1 MASDYARTVLAGIIP
16 DRRDL
21 WLYAQ
26 HHLDPEHFG
35 DSKTSETRKI
45 FELLERYYDITG
57 DVLPQATLTDLLA
70 RSDTDE
76 SKQLLYEQL
85 YADLVAYKPAEH
97 EFRYAVDALKDLR
110 SKQRTGEAIA
120 TSFEILE
127 RGVELQDRKHKGH
140 QDARDYLYSELG
152 AIDKLNNHEAAPE
165 GDIRLER
172 DEMLAEYAAKKAGES
187 GIGILSGVPSI
198 DLVTGGFQ
206 AGELALIAAYTGNG
220 KSQLLTQT
228 CWDVAVEQGKN
239 FLMATSETVRDQVRR
254 RLVAR
259 HSRLPQFG
267 YPKGLNVRD
276 IRDATLDAQSE
287 KVFQDVLED
296 LNYNSSY
303 GKMYTCQVPRGAT
316 LGYVEQK
323 MKRQGELWEIHM
335 VGIDYLALLKPDR
348 RRDNN
353 REELNDILKDSKVLA
368 TSFYSG
374 KGVPILSPWQMSQK
388 AFKEALLAGQYQ
400 LANLADTSE
409 AEKTPDQIIALLHTD
424 DNPNVTKTQFLKNR
438 DGEIPPAFTLS
449 VDYRNA
455 YLGEFDGGSSSLD
468 LLSVTH
474 NNPVASFGQSLDMTS
489 WLND

>member
-1 MASDYARTVLAGIIP
+1 MSDHRRTVLAGIVP

-26 HHLDPEHFG
+26 HHLEPEHFG
-35 DSKTSETRKI
+35 DPDESTTRKI
-45 FELLERYYDITG
+45 FELLEKYYDITG
-57 DVLPQATLTDLLA
+57 DVLPVATFSDLLS
-70 RSDTDE
+70 RSEVDE
-76 SKQLLYEQL
+76 SKQLLYEQA
-85 YADLVAYKPAEH
+85 YADLASYQPAEH

-120 TSFEILE
+120 TSFEILQH
-127 RGVELQDRKHKGH
+127 GVSLQDRKLQGH
-140 QDARDYLYSELG
+140 QDARDFLYSELG
-152 AIDKLNNHEAAPE
+152 EIDKLNNHESAPE
-165 GDIRLER
+165 GDIRLEK
-172 DEMLAEYAAKKAGES
+172 DDVLQEYADKKSGDS
-187 GIGILSGVPSI
+187 GIGILSGIPSV

-206 AGELALIAAYTGNG
+206 NGELGLIAAYTGNG
-220 KSQLLTQT
+220 KSQLLTQI
-228 CWDVAVEQGKN
+228 CWDVSVMQGKN
-239 FLMATSETVRDQVRR
+239 FLLATSETVRGQVRR
-254 RLVAR
+254 RLIAR
-259 HSRLPQFG
+259 HSRLPQFN

-276 IRDATLDAQSE
+276 IRDATLDPEQE

-296 LNYNSSY
+296 MYYNSSY
-303 GKMYTCQVPRGAT
+303 GKQYIAQVPRGAT
-316 LGYVEQK
+316 LGYVEAK
-323 MKRQGELWEIHM
+323 MKRQGELWEINL

-368 TSFYSG
+368 TSFYDG

-388 AFKEALLAGQYQ
+388 AFKDAILAGQYQ

-409 AEKTPDQIIALLHTD
+409 AEKTPDQIVALLHTD
-424 DNPNVTKTQFLKNR
+424 DNPNVTKGQFLKNR
-438 DGEIPPAFTLS
+438 DGEIPPVFTMS

-468 LLSVTH
+468 LLSSSGNSTGT
-474 NNPVASFGQSLDMTS
+474 FGGTVDMMS